1 MRIVKHFN
9 FYGRKSGKKLSKNQN
24 YYILTYLPKV
34 SISGVSYD
42 ENPERNKV
50 KVKEIFGDNSP
61 IWLEIGFGGGEHL
74 LSIAKKNSNIGIIG
88 CEPYR
93 NGEAMLLPRLS
104 KANLNKV
111 RVFMDDARIL
121 LEVLPDSSITK
132 LFLLFPDPWP
142 KTRHKQRRFIN
153 KENLEILKRVLKTD
167 ALIYI
172 ATDVNDYTKHVLQIF
187 NNEDNFEWEA
197 DSASDW
203 RNPWTDWENTRYF
216 SKAKLSGRKTT
227 FMIFRKL

>member
-1 MRIVKHFN
+1 M
-9 FYGRKSGKKLSKNQN
+9 
-24 YYILTYLPKV
+24 
-34 SISGVSYD
+34 
-42 ENPERNKV
+42 
-50 KVKEIFGDNSP
+50 
-61 IWLEIGFGGGEHL
+61 

-93 NGEAMLLPRLS
+93 NGVAMLLPRLS

-121 LEVLPDSSITK
+121 LEVLPDASITK

-187 NNEDNFEWEA
+187 NNEDNFEWQA